1 MIGLEFIIFLP
12 KIKEGMGPMLKAIKS
27 AIKKRVD
34 EHVKTAIDNHSRD
47 LSYQLQLLARQESA
61 GFVIEH
67 LSGARFF
74 QDKRSLLE
82 YCLKEVSVCGLYCEF
97 GVATGKSI
105 NQIAKI
111 ISPEVVHG
119 FDSFQ
124 GLPENWR
131 SGFEKGHFIQGDGI
145 PKIEENVCLHIGWF
159 DKTVPEFSREFP
171 GPASLLHID
180 CDLYVS
186 TRIVFDFLGDRLL
199 PGSILLFDEYFNY
212 SGWKEHEHKAFL
224 EYVDQFGKKFEYIG
238 YNQKGEQV
246 AVRMI

>member
-1 MIGLEFIIFLP
+1 
-12 KIKEGMGPMLKAIKS
+12 MLKAIKS

-47 LSYQLQLLARQESA
+47 LSYQLQLMARQESA

-67 LSGARFF
+67 LSGARPF

-82 YCLKEVSVCGLYCEF
+82 YCLKEVSVRGLYCEF

-105 NQIAKI
+105 NQIARL

-124 GLPENWR
+124 GLPEDWR

-145 PKIEENVCLHIGWF
+145 PKVEENVRLHVGWF
-159 DKTVPEFSREFP
+159 DKTVPEFSREFS
-171 GPASLLHID
+171 GPASLFHID
-180 CDLYVS
+180 CDLYFS
-186 TRIVFDFLGDRLL
+186 TRIVFDSLGERLL
-199 PGSILLFDEYFNY
+199 PGSVLLFDEYFNY

-224 EYVDQFGKKFEYIG
+224 EYADQSGKKFEYIG